1 MFLTSLKTSKTLV
14 DIFLRHRPFE
24 IMRTPAAA
32 ECLRAARALLNLSQR
47 KAAQGASVTQKS
59 LSLAET
65 TENVLLETNLQLV
78 DFYINEGIEFL
89 GETSIGK
96 HVVRA
101 GARFAPPPNP
111 DADATVKSHFRTVDF
126 PVPFLAARAL
136 MGTEQTEVADALGI
150 RVAVM
155 RDLERGKPSAP
166 FQDKL
171 RKWYEAKGIEF
182 VGWGDVST
190 GKYYGVGVRWSTGPE
205 TTE

>member
-1 MFLTSLKTSKTLV
+1 
-14 DIFLRHRPFE
+14 
-24 IMRTPAAA
+24 
-32 ECLRAARALLNLSQR
+32 
-47 KAAQGASVTQKS
+47 
-59 LSLAET
+59 
-65 TENVLLETNLQLV
+65 
-78 DFYINEGIEFL
+78 
-89 GETSIGK
+89 
-96 HVVRA
+96 
-101 GARFAPPPNP
+101 
-111 DADATVKSHFRTVDF
+111 
-126 PVPFLAARAL
+126 